1 MSRYSPG
8 ETALIVAVPQ
18 AEPAV
23 GRWRARHDESA
34 RFGVPPHVTVLYPFL
49 PYDAVDEHALAAIV
63 AAVPRFEV
71 EFASCARFGDAV
83 LYLEPAPDAPF
94 RQLTGAVARRWP
106 HAPPYGGQFDDVV
119 PHLTVAHPSTAHSA
133 VAHTAEPMSLDAI
146 EADVARW
153 LPIHAEVTE
162 VRLLAF
168 DGGRWHPRRSF
179 PLGERQ
185 SAESAE
191 GSAGGSAG
199 SDAQ

>member
-34 RFGVPPHVTVLYPFL
+34 RYGVPPHVTVLYPFL
-49 PYDAVDEHALAAIV
+49 PYDEVDEHALAAVV

-71 EFASCARFGDAV
+71 EFASCARFGNAV
-83 LYLEPAPDAPF
+83 LYLEPAPDEPF
-94 RQLTGAVARRWP
+94 RQLTVAVARRWP

-119 PHLTVAHPSTAHSA
+119 PHLTIAHTAVAHSA
-133 VAHTAEPMSLDAI
+133 VAHSTVAHTAEPVSLDAI

-153 LPIHAEVTE
+153 LPIHAAVTE

-168 DGGRWHPRRSF
+168 DGGRWHPRRAF
-179 PLGERQ
+179 ALGEREP
-185 SAESAE
+185 A
-191 GSAGGSAG
+191 GSAG